1 VTAGNSRF
9 ILLFLTLIALAPSV
23 LVAQVEASFRV
34 VKIQPFDKA
43 VPGEILELRV
53 EGLGGGPP
61 AKLLPPEDFQVEV
74 SQDGATQQAR
84 LRGVLPTL
92 SREPNSDGTPGEMK
106 PFQSV
111 SFVVPHGLHPG
122 AAQVVL
128 LYKDKR
134 GDPMLLT
141 IVERPLRPVIA
152 GPAVITMSASTLSA
166 PPAGTRITDMGW
178 RFERDSKVQLYL
190 KPLVDPDDPGA
201 AVLIKFK
208 QSNQTYDATAR
219 VIYEPQRTERTARGV
234 AFLPPRD
241 FLQIE
246 IPPALAMGPADMEIR
261 LRANGAESD
270 PISVKVQIS
279 DTTRSA
285 EGPVINAP
293 RVLNVTPRKVGAGQG
308 LMLSIDYLRTL
319 NPDPAQTLI
328 LIEHDT
334 ARYFL
339 KPESNSALRMPNKA
353 ADAPVMLIVR
363 PTREIIG
370 PAQIRVLN
378 SLKGEQGGT
387 SPAIPIEIVDDVLP
401 PEILSANESTDAD
414 LAHLRDTFEIQR
426 AAGHPFNAYDP
437 DSRYL
442 TIRGRGID
450 PNPRF
455 VRIVLEQNG
464 QSTALA
470 LADISSISP
479 ELLIVRL
486 PKTATAGPAKA
497 SVANVG
503 LERISQAAA
512 INFELH

>member
-1 VTAGNSRF
+1 MTAGNSRF

-128 LYKDKR
+128 VYKDKR
-134 GDPMLLT
+134 GTP
-141 IVERPLRPVIA
+141 
-152 GPAVITMSASTLSA
+152 SA